1 MFVCTQTSVGWN
13 VSNINLLSIVSNHAS
28 NLAFPWRWVRKT
40 CTIAHKSQLQ
50 TCKKLMPHA
59 RVNIFSHQWFPRHR
73 DKTRWVC
80 TGLRFSVRSGLNC
93 GKRQLE
99 HIADI
104 STSVS
109 QSRVGRWRCCP
120 PWLSDLLLFALT
132 YVGVNL
138 GNLGAPLEARRL
150 MYRFVFWSSNVYILS
165 KTGLLVFSAI
175 RTLMCFTEKL
185 HC

>member
-1 MFVCTQTSVGWN
+1 MFVCTQTSVGSN
-13 VSNINLLSIVSNHAS
+13 VSNINLLSIVANHAS
-28 NLAFPWRWVRKT
+28 NLAFPWRCVKKT

-50 TCKKLMPHA
+50 TCEMSMPHA
-59 RVNIFSHQWFPRHR
+59 WVNIFSHQWFPRRR

-80 TGLRFSVRSGLNC
+80 AGLRFSVRSGLNC

-109 QSRVGRWRCCP
+109 QSGEGRWRCCP
-120 PWLSDLLLFALT
+120 PCLSDLLLFALT

-138 GNLGAPLEARRL
+138 GNLGLHLKPEGWCIDLYSDHL
-150 MYRFVFWSSNVYILS
+150 MFTFWV
-165 KTGLLVFSAI
+165 KQV
-175 RTLMCFTEKL
+175 C
-185 HC
+185 